1 MSKLKPMI
9 IVLII
14 SGLIVLIAGIIMVQ
28 TGFATFE
35 DNEPRVG
42 LYIGGIFTIIG
53 GVFLIF
59 GGIIYL
65 NFDGLMI
72 ETHPNP
78 DKAWSDAAQQLTPSN
93 LVILLNDLVLRSEEY
108 SSDVA
113 NVINDIRDKVATLDD
128 RIFDILSERI

>member
-9 IVLII
+9 IVLIT

-53 GVFLIF
+53 GVFLTF

-65 NFDGLMI
+65 NFDGLKKMF
-72 ETHPNP
+72 
-78 DKAWSDAAQQLTPSN
+78 
-93 LVILLNDLVLRSEEY
+93 LRT
-108 SSDVA
+108 A
-113 NVINDIRDKVATLDD
+113 GKVADAYEE
-128 RIFDILSERI
+128 ERKQEKM

>member
-14 SGLIVLIAGIIMVQ
+14 SGILVLITGIIMVQ

-53 GVFLIF
+53 GVFLTV

-65 NFDGLMI
+65 NFD
-72 ETHPNP
+72 
-78 DKAWSDAAQQLTPSN
+78 
-93 LVILLNDLVLRSEEY
+93 VLKKKFLRT
-108 SSDVA
+108 A
-113 NVINDIRDKVATLDD
+113 GKVADAYEE
-128 RIFDILSERI
+128 ERRQEKL

>member
-53 GVFLIF
+53 GVFLTF

-65 NFDGLMI
+65 NFDGLKKMF
-72 ETHPNP
+72 
-78 DKAWSDAAQQLTPSN
+78 
-93 LVILLNDLVLRSEEY
+93 LRT
-108 SSDVA
+108 A
-113 NVINDIRDKVATLDD
+113 GKVADAYEE
-128 RIFDILSERI
+128 ERKQEKI

>member
-14 SGLIVLIAGIIMVQ
+14 SGIIVLITGIIMVQ

-53 GVFLIF
+53 GVFLTV

-65 NFDGLMI
+65 NFD
-72 ETHPNP
+72 
-78 DKAWSDAAQQLTPSN
+78 
-93 LVILLNDLVLRSEEY
+93 VLKKKFLRT
-108 SSDVA
+108 A
-113 NVINDIRDKVATLDD
+113 GKVADAYEE
-128 RIFDILSERI
+128 ERRQEKL

>member
-1 MSKLKPMI
+1 MSQLKPKI

-14 SGLIVLIAGIIMVQ
+14 FGLIILIAGIIMVQ

-53 GVFLIF
+53 GVFLTF

-65 NFDGLMI
+65 NFDGLKKMFLR
-72 ETHPNP
+72 TAG
-78 DKAWSDAAQQLTPSN
+78 KFADAY
-93 LVILLNDLVLRSEEY
+93 EE
-108 SSDVA
+108 
-113 NVINDIRDKVATLDD
+113 
-128 RIFDILSERI
+128 ERKQEKM

>member
-14 SGLIVLIAGIIMVQ
+14 SGILVLIAGIIMVQ

-53 GVFLIF
+53 GVFLTF

-65 NFDGLMI
+65 NFDGLKKMF
-72 ETHPNP
+72 
-78 DKAWSDAAQQLTPSN
+78 
-93 LVILLNDLVLRSEEY
+93 LRT
-108 SSDVA
+108 A
-113 NVINDIRDKVATLDD
+113 GKVADAYEE
-128 RIFDILSERI
+128 ERKQEKM

>member
-1 MSKLKPMI
+1 MSKQKPMI

-53 GVFLIF
+53 GVFLTF

-65 NFDGLMI
+65 NFDGLKKMF
-72 ETHPNP
+72 
-78 DKAWSDAAQQLTPSN
+78 
-93 LVILLNDLVLRSEEY
+93 LRT
-108 SSDVA
+108 A
-113 NVINDIRDKVATLDD
+113 GKVADAYEE
-128 RIFDILSERI
+128 ERKQEKM

>member
-42 LYIGGIFTIIG
+42 LYIGGIFSIIG
-53 GVFLIF
+53 GVFLTF

-65 NFDGLMI
+65 NFDGLKKMF
-72 ETHPNP
+72 
-78 DKAWSDAAQQLTPSN
+78 
-93 LVILLNDLVLRSEEY
+93 LRT
-108 SSDVA
+108 A
-113 NVINDIRDKVATLDD
+113 GKVADAYEE
-128 RIFDILSERI
+128 ERKQEKI

>member
-9 IVLII
+9 IVLIT

-53 GVFLIF
+53 GVFLTF

-65 NFDGLMI
+65 NFDSLKKMFLRTAG
-72 ETHPNP
+72 
-78 DKAWSDAAQQLTPSN
+78 KVSDAY
-93 LVILLNDLVLRSEEY
+93 EE
-108 SSDVA
+108 
-113 NVINDIRDKVATLDD
+113 
-128 RIFDILSERI
+128 ERKQEKM